1 MGDFNKEG
9 VPDMA
14 VLDVTNNQVAILLG
28 NRKGSFSLTSG
39 FSLPASFSCIS
50 VGDFNG
56 DGNLDLAIGSSQT
69 TSGSHPMSSLFIM
82 LGSGNGNFTL
92 SRTISI
98 WGPANQMVVG
108 DFNNDGHLDIVT
120 IGSMQNVDVVY
131 GDGTGNFSAGTS
143 SIPGVYGLLSVVA
156 ADFNGDGNLDLA
168 IATFGQ
174 GVQIYFGNGSG
185 SFTPGT
191 VPLLTTAL
199 PGSLVSADL
208 NRDGKADLVVTD
220 YASSSVFALLGKGD
234 GTFTQ
239 STKISTGFLP
249 STVVVG
255 DLNLDGIP
263 DVVVNSGSI
272 QRLRLSHRQRCWRI
286 HPAQRNH
293 PLHATAERSGYR
305 RPQSRWPPG
314 CNLRRPEFGNGRSA
328 GQQPDRF
335 VDRYVD
341 SCQYHRSNQPDGPCS
356 LRRQFGVRDKY
367 FRYGHARPISELFRG
382 AQSAPEISPEQR
394 NPVAESASSVE
405 TAINVKGR
413 AINL

>member
-1 MGDFNKEG
+1 
-9 VPDMA
+9 MA

-263 DVVVNSGSI
+263 DVVVNSGSSNGFAYLI
-272 QRLRLSHRQRCWRI
+272 
-286 HPAQRNH
+286 
-293 PLHATAERSGYR
+293 
-305 RPQSRWPPG
+305 
-314 CNLRRPEFGNGRSA
+314 GNGA
-328 GQQPDRF
+328 GGFTQHNVTIPSTLQPNGLAIADLN
-335 VDRYVD
+335 
-341 SCQYHRSNQPDGPCS
+341 HDGLLDVIFADQNS
-356 LRRQFGVRDKY
+356 GMVEVL
-367 FRYGHARPISELFRG
+367 ANNLT
-382 AQSAPEISPEQR
+382 
-394 NPVAESASSVE
+394 ASS
-405 TAINVKGR
+405 TATLTPVNITGATSQTVHAAYGGNSAYATSTSGTVTL
-413 AINL
+413 AP